1 MFGLAPTT
9 RSCMILFSFSDEA
22 EMFLRSIGNTL
33 IRPALRDRQGA
44 ALIEFTLVAPLL
56 FSLVLGT
63 IEFGR
68 YLEQHHVLTKSAR
81 DASRYLSRI
90 EMNCA
95 GTTTFCCPSTDASWS
110 TAETVAKNLAMRGST
125 GTSDPFVLDTWTDPS
140 TISFTV
146 TCLDNTGGGYR
157 GQDKVP
163 VVRTSIS
170 VPYTEVG
177 FLSFLG
183 IGPLTLSAS
192 HEEVNFGE

>member
-1 MFGLAPTT
+1 MFRSFTGKKRVTGL
-9 RSCMILFSFSDEA
+9 
-22 EMFLRSIGNTL
+22 
-33 IRPALRDRQGA
+33 LRDREGA
-44 ALIEFTLVAPLL
+44 AIIEFTLVAPLL
-56 FSLVLGT
+56 LGLALGT

-68 YLEQHHVLTKSAR
+68 YLQQYHIVVKSAR

-95 GTTTFCCPSTDASWS
+95 GTTDFCCPSTDVSWGA
-110 TAETVAKNLAMRGST
+110 AEIAARNLAMRGSINPT
-125 GTSDPFVLDTWTDPS
+125 APLVMSTWADPS

-157 GQDKVP
+157 GQPDIP
-163 VVRTSIS
+163 VVRTSIT

-183 IGPLTLSAS
+183 VGALNISVT